1 MYREMIT
8 AVSSVNLE
16 FCRVPQMQTQ
26 NEPASPNTEPGG
38 QKTLVDMCYG
48 RGGTGGRVG
57 SEKASQGSHV

>member
-26 NEPASPNTEPGG
+26 NEPASLNTEPGG